1 MGMAD
6 AVPGVSGGTIAF
18 ILGIYPELLASLR
31 SPTSS
36 AFWQALRKGKIGEVW
51 QLVQGNFLLALGL
64 GILSAVIAMAA
75 GLEPLLE
82 HHPVQVWSFFF
93 GLIAASF
100 WVVAKRVSDWN
111 ALTIGL
117 VLVTSVAMFWL
128 VSLRPAHT
136 PESWWFLILSG
147 MIAVVALILPGISGA
162 LILVLMGKYEFI
174 VNAVSERDIG
184 ALLLLVVGGVI
195 GLLSLA
201 RALSWLFAHFERT
214 MLAIIC
220 GLILGSLRSVYP
232 WQSVTSVTQEEA
244 TAGTSQLLLPPSFS
258 SFALALGLALL
269 GFVVVWGLEKLAQ
282 SSER

>member
-18 ILGIYPELLASLR
+18 IFGIYPELLASLR

-36 AFWQALRKGKIGEVW
+36 AFWQALRKGNFSHVW
-51 QLVQGNFLLALGL
+51 QLVHGNFLLALGL
-64 GILSAVIAMAA
+64 GILSAVIVMAA
-75 GLEPLLE
+75 GLKPLLE
-82 HHPVQVWSFFF
+82 HYPIHVWSFFF

-100 WVVAKRVSDWN
+100 WVVAKRIKQWDAVTLGLSIF
-111 ALTIGL
+111 ATI
-117 VLVTSVAMFWL
+117 AMFGL

-147 MIAVVALILPGISGA
+147 MIAVIALILPGISGA

-174 VNAVSERDIG
+174 VNAVHDRDIVP
-184 ALLLLVVGGVI
+184 LLLLVVGGVV
-195 GLLSLA
+195 GLLALA
-201 RALSWLFAHFERT
+201 RALSWLFAHFERP

-232 WQSVTSVTQEEA
+232 WQQELAEGTTRLMLPTSF
-244 TAGTSQLLLPPSFS
+244 GMFL
-258 SFALALGLALL
+258 LALGLACV
-269 GFVVVWGLEKLAQ
+269 GFVLVWLVEFFATSQ
-282 SSER
+282 DTATT